1 MSMRILLV
9 EPGKQPVL
17 KEIDGS
23 LKSMQEIVGGT
34 IQALYPFE
42 EPVAL
47 ICNDEGKLLGLPL
60 NRALRDETGQIYDI
74 IAGTFFLCGAPEGGD
89 SFENLSEDQIRIF
102 STRYVWTEHFIR
114 LNEDII
120 CLYDDSTVL

>member
-1 MSMRILLV
+1 MRILLV

-60 NRALRDETGQIYDI
+60 NRALRDEEGRIYDV
-74 IAGTFFLCGAPEGGD
+74 IAGTFFLCGAPEGSD
-89 SFENLSEDQIRIF
+89 SFENLSGDQIRIF
-102 STRYVWTEHFIR
+102 NSRYVSPEYFIR
-114 LNEDII
+114 LNGELI
-120 CLYDDSTVL
+120 CLYDDSPML

>member
-1 MSMRILLV
+1 MRILLV
-9 EPGKQPVL
+9 EPGKKPVL

-23 LKSMQEIVGGT
+23 LKSMQEIVDRS

-60 NRALRDETGQIYDI
+60 NRALRDAERHIYDLGLGHPCCAEPWKIMI
-74 IAGTFFLCGAPEGGD
+74 I
-89 SFENLSEDQIRIF
+89 
-102 STRYVWTEHFIR
+102 
-114 LNEDII
+114 
-120 CLYDDSTVL
+120 

>member
-1 MSMRILLV
+1 MKILLV
-9 EPGKQPVL
+9 EPGKEPVL

-60 NRALRDETGQIYDI
+60 NRALRDENGQIYDI
-74 IAGTFFLCGAPEGGD
+74 VAGTFFLCGAPEGSDRLESIPERLIKTYQKRFATPEIFIRTGRNLTCT
-89 SFENLSEDQIRIF
+89 SFE
-102 STRYVWTEHFIR
+102 
-114 LNEDII
+114 
-120 CLYDDSTVL
+120 